1 MTAARVGGWRAAAL
15 EEEDQHDVTAARVG
29 GWRAAKQQQHRN
41 TRSLLVEIASS
52 HRLRYVAMHSDQVHD
67 DGCFKRSRWC

>member
-29 GWRAAKQQQHRN
+29 GWRAAALGEEGGGR
-41 TRSLLVEIASS
+41 
-52 HRLRYVAMHSDQVHD
+52 
-67 DGCFKRSRWC
+67 